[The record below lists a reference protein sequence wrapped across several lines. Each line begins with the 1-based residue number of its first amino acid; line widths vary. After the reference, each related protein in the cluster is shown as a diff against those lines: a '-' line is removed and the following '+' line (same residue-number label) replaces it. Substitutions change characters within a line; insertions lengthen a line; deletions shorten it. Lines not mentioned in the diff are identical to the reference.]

1 MTSWFLPEWVGNS
14 VGAQAAGGVLV
25 ATGAVLIVSAG
36 VAMGNSLAIGP
47 RPKPGG
53 SLVTCGPYR
62 LVRHPAYLGTILF
75 FAGLSLL
82 FNWRALVLT
91 AGFAVL
97 WGAQARAEER
107 FLVERFP
114 EYEEYRRRV
123 RYRLVPFVY

>member
-1 MTSWFLPEWVGNS
+1 MGTVSARRALAACS
-14 VGAQAAGGVLV
+14 VAA
-25 ATGAVLIVSAG
+25 AAVLIVSAS
-36 VAMGNSLAIGP
+36 VAMGSSLAIGP

-53 SLVTCGPYR
+53 SLVTRGPYR
-62 LVRHPAYLGTILF
+62 LVRHPAYLGTLLF

-82 FNWRALVLT
+82 FNWSALVLT

>member
-1 MTSWFLPEWVGNS
+1 M
-14 VGAQAAGGVLV
+14 LV
-25 ATGAVLIVSAG
+25 AAAAVLIVSAS
-36 VAMGNSLAIGP
+36 VAMGSSLAIGP

-53 SLVTCGPYR
+53 SLVTAARTGS
-62 LVRHPAYLGTILF
+62 
-75 FAGLSLL
+75 FAIRPTSARSSSSQASRCS